1 MVIGDDQKLGVILS
15 DDDTG
20 TAACGLLGLRSLGT
34 VTEHAEVVLYF
45 LYGLV
50 CDGDDR
56 PALRFSQ
63 FVETSIVPVE
73 VELEDV
79 AAAFKRR
86 CWKSSAV
93 QWLLLQWLSCFR
105 QSG

>member
-56 PALRFSQ
+56 RHC
-63 FVETSIVPVE
+63 V
-73 VELEDV
+73 
-79 AAAFKRR
+79 
-86 CWKSSAV
+86 
-93 QWLLLQWLSCFR
+93 FR
-105 QSG
+105 NRGNIHRSGGSGA

>member
-50 CDGDDR
+50 CDGRGRDFPNTSRR
-56 PALRFSQ
+56 PGGN
-63 FVETSIVPVE
+63 
-73 VELEDV
+73 
-79 AAAFKRR
+79 
-86 CWKSSAV
+86 
-93 QWLLLQWLSCFR
+93 QWCQTIRLLYVL
-105 QSG
+105 